1 MEKKK
6 FRINIIDIII
16 LVLIVCVAVFAVMKF
31 SDGGKVS
38 AATNTQKIQVVF
50 YQEECADYVIAATKV
65 GDPVYDATFLKD
77 LGVVTGLE
85 VSEPI
90 SYEVLKD
97 SSGEPIGSV
106 GPIVREGYHSVKII
120 TEVEGTM
127 TDHGFMMGESLYSV
141 GHTLVLHAGQGKYYL
156 KIYSIT
162 PLGD

>member
-38 AATNTQKIQVVF
+38 
-50 YQEECADYVIAATKV
+50 AATKV

-162 PLGD
+162 PLGE